1 MDTLIVSLILLV
13 IIALSAGYVIRA
25 KKRGR
30 KCIGCPEGG
39 CGCCSCGS
47 EDA

>member
-13 IIALSAGYVIRA
+13 IIAASAGYVIHA

-39 CGCCSCGS
+39 CCSCGCKDTS
-47 EDA
+47 C